1 MYITELPSKILFQF
15 TFLPAM
21 DESRRVFREPICL
34 QGIEYIV
41 IVCLILTAI
50 DRQGHSSYV

>member
-1 MYITELPSKILFQF
+1 MYITELPSKLSFQF

-21 DESRRVFREPICL
+21 DESGRVFREHVRL

-41 IVCLILTAI
+41 NVCLILTAI
-50 DRQGHSSYV
+50 DRQGHSSYI